1 VIVDRP
7 LLLLL
12 APFVGLA
19 FGALAW
25 WAGQRRVRLARRWSP
40 VLGVEARS
48 HGRWSPV
55 WLGLAGLLAA
65 VALAGP
71 RGGSATVRGESDAL
85 SVVFAVDISR
95 SMLAEDAAPSRL
107 DRAIRETRRLV
118 QDLAG
123 DRVGLIAFA
132 GRSYILAPVT
142 VDGRAVL
149 LHLDALDPETAGTGG
164 TALSTALEQA
174 AGLLEATSEVSDRV
188 LVTFTDGESHDD
200 RDAAIAAATRL
211 HGLGIRVVF
220 VAEGTTAGGPIPV
233 RGEDGTVVEYQKDE
247 AGEVVTT
254 RRDDDFLRAVTDAA
268 EGTLVPADVPDQA
281 GAVRD
286 LLAAFK
292 RSPTRETRAADL
304 LPLGWIPA
312 LAAGLLLL
320 VHAATRR
327 TAALASLLL
336 AAGAPAVAAAQG
348 RGAPAAEAPEAAAGW
363 LRMAARGVARDTA
376 YYNAGTA
383 ALAAG
388 RPDVALAALGEA
400 ANSLDPALRY
410 RALYNRGVAGILAAR
425 ADSALADSLMAGA
438 AADLR
443 AALALEPGSERAK
456 WNLELAS
463 RRGPPPPPS
472 GGGGGTPPPPQAGDP
487 SSSPPPPSSLSPA
500 QAQQLLN
507 SVEREER
514 RVRERQL
521 RRRPGEPASGGK
533 DW

>member
-1 VIVDRP
+1 MITDRP
-7 LLLLL
+7 WLLLL

-19 FGALAW
+19 VAGLAW
-25 WAGQRRVRLARRWSP
+25 WAGARRVRLAGAWSAA
-40 VLGVEARS
+40 LGAEARAQ
-48 HGRWSPV
+48 GRWSPL
-55 WLGLAGLLAA
+55 WLGCAGLLAA

-85 SVVFAVDISR
+85 SVVLAVDVSR

-107 DRAIRETRRLV
+107 DRAIREARRLV
-118 QDLAG
+118 QDLEG

-174 AGLLEATSEVSDRV
+174 AGMLDASSEVSDRV
-188 LVTFTDGESHDD
+188 LVVFTDGESHDD
-200 RDAAIAAATRL
+200 REPALAAARRL
-211 HGLGIRVVF
+211 EAMGVRFVV
-220 VAEGTTAGGPIPV
+220 VAEGTPAGGPIPL
-233 RGEDGTVVEYQKDE
+233 RDEDGTVVEYQKDD
-247 AGEVVTT
+247 AGQVVTT
-254 RRDDDFLRAVTDAA
+254 RRDDDFLRAVTEAG

-286 LLAAFK
+286 LLEAFK

-320 VHAATRR
+320 LHAATRR

-336 AAGAPAVAAAQG
+336 AAGLSGRAAAQQPAAD
-348 RGAPAAEAPEAAAGW
+348 APAEAAGW
-363 LRMAARGVARDTA
+363 LRVAARGVARDTA

-383 ALAAG
+383 ALSAG

-400 ANSLDPALRY
+400 ATSLDPALRY

-425 ADSALADSLMAGA
+425 ADSARADTLLAGA
-438 AADLR
+438 AEDLR
-443 AALALEPGSERAK
+443 AALALEPGSPRAK
-456 WNLELAS
+456 WNLELAT
-463 RRGPPPPPS
+463 RRRPPPPS
-472 GGGGGTPPPPQAGDP
+472 GGGGGSPPPPQGGGEQA
-487 SSSPPPPSSLSPA
+487 PPPPSSLSQA

-521 RRRPGEPASGGK
+521 KRLPGEPASGGK

>member
-1 VIVDRP
+1 MIVDRP

-12 APFVGLA
+12 APFLA
-19 FGALAW
+19 LGVAALAW
-25 WAGQRRVRLARRWSP
+25 WAGARRTRLAARWSAA
-40 VLGVEARS
+40 LGAEARG

-71 RGGSATVRGESDAL
+71 RGGRATVRGESDAL
-85 SVVFAVDISR
+85 SVVLAVDVSR

-107 DRAIRETRRLV
+107 ARAIRESRRLV
-118 QDLAG
+118 QDLGG

-188 LVTFTDGESHDD
+188 LVVFSDGESHDD
-200 RDAAIAAATRL
+200 REAALAAAARL
-211 HGLGIRVVF
+211 KALGIRVVV
-220 VAEGTTAGGPIPV
+220 VAEGTGEGGPIPV
-233 RGEDGTVVEYQKDE
+233 RGDDGTVVEYQKDD
-247 AGEVVTT
+247 AGQVVTT
-254 RRDDDFLRAVTDAA
+254 RRDDEFLRAVADAA
-268 EGTLVPADVPDQA
+268 EGTLVPAEVPDQA

-286 LLAAFK
+286 LLDAFK

-320 VHAATRR
+320 LHAATRR
-327 TAALASLLL
+327 TAALASLLI
-336 AAGAPAVAAAQG
+336 AAGLGGEVAAQAPGPAADAPA
-348 RGAPAAEAPEAAAGW
+348 EAAGW
-363 LRMAARGVARDTA
+363 LRVAARGVARDTA

-388 RPDVALAALGEA
+388 RPDVALTALGEA
-400 ANSLDPALRY
+400 ASSLDPALRY
-410 RALYNRGVAGILAAR
+410 RALYNRGVAGLLAAR
-425 ADSALADSLMAGA
+425 ADSARADSLLAGA
-438 AADLR
+438 AQDLR

-456 WNLELAS
+456 WNLELAT
-463 RRGPPPPPS
+463 RRRPPPP
-472 GGGGGTPPPPQAGDP
+472 GGGGGASPPPPQGGSQQP
-487 SSSPPPPSSLSPA
+487 QPPPPSSLSPA

-521 RRRPGEPASGGK
+521 KRQPGQPASGGK

>member
-1 VIVDRP
+1 MIVDHP

-12 APFVGLA
+12 APFLGLA
-19 FGALAW
+19 VAALAW
-25 WAGQRRVRLARRWSP
+25 WAGARRIRLAGRWSP
-40 VLGVEARS
+40 TLGAAARG
-48 HGRWSPV
+48 HGRWSPL

-65 VALAGP
+65 VGLAGP
-71 RGGSATVRGESDAL
+71 RGGRATVRGESDAL
-85 SVVFAVDISR
+85 SVVLAVDVSR

-107 DRAIRETRRLV
+107 ARAIRESRRLV
-118 QDLAG
+118 QDLG
-123 DRVGLIAFA
+123 SDRVGLIAFA

-164 TALSTALEQA
+164 TAMSTALEQA

-188 LVTFTDGESHDD
+188 LVLFSDGESHDD
-200 RDAAIAAATRL
+200 RDAALAAATRL
-211 HGLGIRVVF
+211 RSLGIRVVV
-220 VAEGTTAGGPIPV
+220 VAEGTDAGASIPL
-233 RGEDGTVVEYQKDE
+233 RGDDGTVVEYQKDD
-247 AGEVVTT
+247 AGQVVTT
-254 RRDDDFLRAVTDAA
+254 RRDDEFLRAVIDAA

-286 LLAAFK
+286 LLDAFK

-320 VHAATRR
+320 LHAATRR
-327 TAALASLLL
+327 TSALASLLL
-336 AAGAPAVAAAQG
+336 AAALGRGAAAQ
-348 RGAPAAEAPEAAAGW
+348 APGTAADAPVEAAGW
-363 LRMAARGVARDTA
+363 LRVAARGVARDTA
-376 YYNAGTA
+376 YYNAGTE

-388 RPDVALAALGEA
+388 RPDVALVALGEA

-410 RALYNRGVAGILAAR
+410 RALYNRGVAGIIAAR
-425 ADSALADSLMAGA
+425 ADSSRADTLLAGA
-438 AADLR
+438 AQDLR

-456 WNLELAS
+456 WNLELAT
-463 RRGPPPPPS
+463 RRQPPPPP
-472 GGGGGTPPPPQAGDP
+472 GGGGGASPPPPQGG
-487 SSSPPPPSSLSPA
+487 SESPPPPQSSLSQA

-521 RRRPGEPASGGK
+521 RRRPGQPASGGK

>member
-7 LLLLL
+7 LFLLL
-12 APFVGLA
+12 APFLGLA
-19 FGALAW
+19 VVALAW
-25 WAGQRRVRLARRWSP
+25 WARARRVKLAGLWS
-40 VLGVEARS
+40 VALGAEARG
-48 HGRWSPV
+48 HGRWSPL

-65 VALAGP
+65 FALAGP
-71 RGGSATVRGESDAL
+71 RGGSAMVRGESEAL
-85 SVVFAVDISR
+85 SVVLAVDVSR

-107 DRAIRETRRLV
+107 ARAIRESRRLV
-118 QDLAG
+118 QDLEG

-149 LHLDALDPETAGTGG
+149 LHLDALDVETAGTGG

-174 AGLLEATSEVSDRV
+174 AGLLEASSEVSDRV
-188 LVTFTDGESHDD
+188 LVVLTDGESHDD
-200 RDAAIAAATRL
+200 QEPALAAARRL
-211 HGLGIRVVF
+211 ASLGIRVII

-233 RGEDGTVVEYQKDE
+233 RGEDGTVVEYQKDD
-247 AGEVVTT
+247 AGQVVTT
-254 RRDDDFLRAVTDAA
+254 RRDDSFLRQVTDAA

-320 VHAATRR
+320 LHAATRR
-327 TAALASLLL
+327 TAALAALALAVGLPGPAWAQDAGASREAARWLR
-336 AAGAPAVAAAQG
+336 AAG
-348 RGAPAAEAPEAAAGW
+348 RS
-363 LRMAARGVARDTA
+363 VARDTA

-383 ALAAG
+383 ALSAG
-388 RPDVALAALGEA
+388 RPDVALAALAEA
-400 ANSLDPALRY
+400 ATSLDPALRY

-425 ADSALADSLMAGA
+425 AASAGADSLLASA
-438 AADLR
+438 AEDLR

-456 WNLELAS
+456 WNLELAT
-463 RRGPPPPPS
+463 RRRPPPPPS
-472 GGGGGTPPPPQAGDP
+472 GGGGASPPPPQGGGE
-487 SSSPPPPSSLSPA
+487 SPPPPSSLSQA

-521 RRRPGEPASGGK
+521 KRQPGEPAAGGK